1 MLSKCANPDC
11 GASFH
16 YLGEGKLYEIR
27 YDAESAVRQVLP
39 PKKAAGRSERFW
51 LCDQCSEHMT
61 LAVDASS
68 KVVLLPITT
77 PMVKRAI
84 AS

>member
-16 YLGEGKLYEIR
+16 YLGQGRLFEIR
-27 YDAESAVRQVLP
+27 NQPEQVGPQLVA

-51 LCDQCSEHMT
+51 LCSQCASVMT
-61 LAVDASS
+61 LAVDASQ
-68 KVVLLPITT
+68 KIILLPLAQ
-77 PMVKRAI
+77 KARQAI

>member
-16 YLGEGKLYEIR
+16 YLGQGKLYEIR
-27 YDAESAVRQVLP
+27 NQPVLAGP
-39 PKKAAGRSERFW
+39 QLVIPKKAAGRSERFW
-51 LCDQCSEHMT
+51 LCNDCASIMT
-61 LAVDASS
+61 LAVDASQ
-68 KVVLLPITT
+68 KVVLIPLSQ
-77 PMVKRAI
+77 KARQAI

>member
-11 GASFH
+11 GASFQ
-16 YLGEGKLYEIR
+16 YLGQGKLYEIR
-27 YDAESAVRQVLP
+27 HEPELAGPQLLP

-51 LCDQCSEHMT
+51 LCTNCATIMT
-61 LAVDASS
+61 LAVDATR
-68 KVVLLPITT
+68 KVVLLPL
-77 PMVKRAI
+77 PSKAKHAI

>member
-16 YLGEGKLYEIR
+16 YLGQGKLYEIR
-27 YDAESAVRQVLP
+27 PEPELTGPQLVF

-51 LCDQCSEHMT
+51 LCNNCASVMT
-61 LAVDASS
+61 LAVDSAR
-68 KVVLLPITT
+68 KVVLLPLQ
-77 PMVKRAI
+77 PKAKQAI

>member
-16 YLGEGKLYEIR
+16 YLGQGKLYEIR
-27 YDAESAVRQVLP
+27 PEPATAVPQLLY

-51 LCDQCSEHMT
+51 LCNDCATTMT
-61 LAVDASS
+61 LGVDASR
-68 KVVLLPITT
+68 KVVLIPLT
-77 PMVKRAI
+77 PKAKQAI

>member
-11 GASFH
+11 GASFR
-16 YLGEGKLYEIR
+16 YLGQGKLYEISNQPEQ
-27 YDAESAVRQVLP
+27 AGPHLVV

-51 LCDQCSEHMT
+51 LCNDCASVMT
-61 LAVDASS
+61 LAVDASQ
-68 KVVLLPITT
+68 KVVLLPLT
-77 PMVKRAI
+77 PKARQAI

>member
-16 YLGEGKLYEIR
+16 YLGQGKLYEIR
-27 YDAESAVRQVLP
+27 NQPELAGPHLIA

-51 LCDQCSEHMT
+51 LCNDCASVMT
-61 LAVDASS
+61 LAVDASH
-68 KVVLLPITT
+68 KVVLLPLTQKT
-77 PMVKRAI
+77 RQAI

>member
-11 GASFH
+11 GASFQ
-16 YLGEGKLYEIR
+16 YLGQGKLYEIR
-27 YDAESAVRQVLP
+27 PEPELNGPRLFA

-51 LCDQCSEHMT
+51 LCTNCASVMT
-61 LAVDASS
+61 LAVDASR
-68 KVVLLPITT
+68 KVVLLPLPTK
-77 PMVKRAI
+77 VKHAI

>member
-11 GASFH
+11 AASFH
-16 YLGEGKLYEIR
+16 YLGQGKLYEIR
-27 YDAESAVRQVLP
+27 SEPEAVGPKLVA

-51 LCDQCSEHMT
+51 LCNDCASIMT
-61 LAVDASS
+61 LAIDASR
-68 KVVLLPITT
+68 KVVLLPLQTK
-77 PMVKRAI
+77 VRQAI

>member
-11 GASFH
+11 AASFH
-16 YLGEGKLYEIR
+16 YLGQGKLYEIR
-27 YDAESAVRQVLP
+27 SSEPQVTGPQLIA

-51 LCDQCSEHMT
+51 LCNDCASVMT
-61 LAVDASS
+61 LAVDASR
-68 KVVLLPITT
+68 KIILLPLQ
-77 PMVKRAI
+77 PRAKQAI

>member
-11 GASFH
+11 AASFH

-27 YDAESAVRQVLP
+27 NEPITRPQLVA
-39 PKKAAGRSERFW
+39 PKKAAGRAERFW
-51 LCDQCSEHMT
+51 LCNDCASIMT
-61 LAVDASS
+61 LAVDASRR
-68 KVVLLPITT
+68 VVLLPLQ
-77 PMVKRAI
+77 PKAKQAL

>member
-16 YLGEGKLYEIR
+16 YLGQGKLYEIR
-27 YDAESAVRQVLP
+27 PKPELAGPQLIF
-39 PKKAAGRSERFW
+39 PKKAAAGRSERFW
-51 LCDQCSEHMT
+51 LCNNCASVMT
-61 LAVDASS
+61 LAIDASK
-68 KVVLLPITT
+68 KVILLPLQ
-77 PMVKRAI
+77 PKAKQAI

>member
-16 YLGEGKLYEIR
+16 YLGQGKLYEIR
-27 YDAESAVRQVLP
+27 HEPELVGPQLLP

-51 LCDQCSEHMT
+51 LCTNCASIMT
-61 LAVDASS
+61 LAVDAAR
-68 KVVLLPITT
+68 KVVLLPL
-77 PMVKRAI
+77 PSKVKHAI

>member
-27 YDAESAVRQVLP
+27 FDKPERQAVEQ
-39 PKKAAGRSERFW
+39 KKAAGRSERFW
-51 LCDQCSEHMT
+51 LCDRCSTQMT
-61 LAVDASS
+61 LAVDPSS
-68 KVVLLPITT
+68 KIVLMPLRQPLAR
-77 PMVKRAI
+77 RAL